1 MGKGGPGLVG
11 HLRWTITETASGA
24 EIGQGERDLQ
34 ASDVVVEVVGGEP
47 TGKLTNKRV
56 NLSNRFTL
64 SLAVGPSSSESD
76 LSGFGFTAMNEDVQS
91 FSWEWFV
98 VDRTGHATKLQ
109 ESGELAIQ
117 LAQGEM
123 GWTVAR
129 TKFLTDVSMRVLPMA
144 SPDSMNPKWRVVI
157 HKDSWIDWPD

>member
-11 HLRWTITETASGA
+11 HLRWTITDAATGT
-24 EIGQGERDLQ
+24 EIGQGERDLR
-34 ASDVVVEVVGGEP
+34 ANDVVVEVVEGGP
-47 TGKLTNKRV
+47 TGKMTNKTV

-76 LSGFGFTAMNEDVQS
+76 LSGFGFTAMNEGEQS

-109 ESGELAIQ
+109 ESGELAIR
-117 LAQGEM
+117 LSQGEM

-129 TKFLTDVSMRVLPMA
+129 TEFLTDVSMRVLLMA
-144 SPDSMNPKWRVVI
+144 SPESMNPKWRVVI
-157 HKDSWIDWPD
+157 HKGSWIEWPG